1 MKCIKVKVRYL
12 APYIKSLI
20 GLDEETIIIVGE
32 GASVRDVIFKIAEI
46 HGEQLLT
53 QLLNDNGGLRE
64 SLLALINNSVIQD
77 INCKTKDGDTVT
89 FLIAVNGG

>member
-20 GLDEETIIIVGE
+20 GLDEETIIVGE

-77 INCKTKDGDTVT
+77 INCKIKDGDTVT